1 MTNEL
6 KNITNLLVGRISFS
20 KELGLKRLEDLSPK
34 AHRIIDAAE
43 QLIQQNGYNGFS
55 YDDISRQVGLKK
67 PSIHHHF
74 ATKANLVSMVVE
86 RYTSRFVS
94 LLSEIDQ
101 NNHSALQKLNRYI
114 QLFSKT
120 FETNRRFCVCGI
132 LGAEADILPPEITK
146 TVGEFFEFNTQ
157 WLTKVFNEGIKN
169 LEFKGHINSNKQALY
184 LLSALEG
191 AMIIGRSLGSNSAL
205 QEVAQSAIH
214 SLVR

>member
-1 MTNEL
+1 M
-6 KNITNLLVGRISFS
+6 
-20 KELGLKRLEDLSPK
+20 KRLEDLSPI

-86 RYTSRFVS
+86 RYTSRFAA
-94 LLSEIDQ
+94 LLSELER
-101 NNHSALQKLNRYI
+101 NNHTALHKLNGYI

-120 FETNRRFCVCGI
+120 FETNRRLCVCGM

-146 TVGEFFEFNTQ
+146 AVGEFFELNQQ
-157 WLTKVFNEGIKN
+157 WLTKVFEEGTKS
-169 LEFKGHINSNKQALY
+169 LEFKSHIDSKKQALY

-191 AMIIGRSLGSNSAL
+191 AMIVGRGVGSDSAL
-205 QEVAQSAIH
+205 LEVAQSAIH
-214 SLVR
+214 SLVK